1 MKIKSLSCVRLC
13 ANPWTIAHQAPPSMG
28 FSRQEYW
35 SGVPLPSL
43 HLLYTQQQNHTAREK
58 AYWDKRNLW
67 PLNCRSLLKRMFV
80 LFYPALLD
88 VLQEDFSSYQ
98 FTVLPKKES
107 IFINYCIVSSVVEAN
122 KERLKRKTLLVAQ
135 KDSFEKNREN
145 S

>member
-1 MKIKSLSCVRLC
+1 MKSLSRVRPC

-98 FTVLPKKES
+98 FTVLPKSEPLRKLETRKQMIETS
-107 IFINYCIVSSVVEAN
+107 EKNILFIQRMTSSVVQNA
-122 KERLKRKTLLVAQ
+122 V
-135 KDSFEKNREN
+135 
-145 S
+145 